1 MVILGIDPGVERTG
15 YGVIKVNKK
24 TLKCVDYGCIFTDK
38 SSNIPQRI
46 LELSKSLSKIIKKYK
61 PKVAGVENIFF
72 FKNLKTAVKV
82 SEARGAILL
91 TLAKNN
97 IEMLEFTPLQ
107 VKMAL
112 IGYGRADK
120 GQIQK
125 MVKEILK
132 LKEIPKPDDAADAM
146 AVAICAVRQ
155 LKLV

>member
-15 YGVIKVNKK
+15 YGVIKVSKK

-38 SSNIPQRI
+38 SLNIPQRI